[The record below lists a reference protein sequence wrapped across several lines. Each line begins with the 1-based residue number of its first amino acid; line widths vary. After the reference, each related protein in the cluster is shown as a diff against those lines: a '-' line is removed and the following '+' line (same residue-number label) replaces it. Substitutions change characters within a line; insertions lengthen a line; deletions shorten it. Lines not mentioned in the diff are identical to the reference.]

1 MTDRKQDILSKR
13 DEAAAM
19 LPFYLAG
26 TLTAQETA
34 LVEEQLAADPALRE
48 ELELERQV
56 RQAVDADASSIAP
69 SKLDFD
75 GLMARI
81 EQEDRTAA
89 IVRSAEKNRFWD
101 SVLWFFAPLAA
112 PQVRYALAAAMLV
125 IVFQALALSGV
136 IELGGDTAYRTAA
149 TGDPATAPAGPR
161 LLVIFQDGATAA
173 DIRTLLER
181 LDGRIV
187 AGPTA
192 KGVFT
197 VELPEVS
204 TTDAAALDRLVAELS
219 GETGIVQFVGRAQ

>member
-13 DEAAAM
+13 EEAAAM

-34 LVEEQLAADPALRE
+34 FVEEQLAADPALRD

-56 RQAVDADASSIAP
+56 RQAVDADASRIAP
-69 SKLDFD
+69 SRLDFD

-81 EQEDRTAA
+81 DQEDRTAA
-89 IVRSAEKNRFWD
+89 IERPAAKNRFMD
-101 SVLWFFAPLAA
+101 AIFWFFAPLTA

-125 IVFQALALSGV
+125 IVFQALALSGLV
-136 IELGGDTAYRTAA
+136 DLGGDTAYQTA
-149 TGDPATAPAGPR
+149 TSGDPAAAPAGPR

-192 KGVFT
+192 RGVFT
-197 VELPEVS
+197 VELPQVA
-204 TTDAAALDRLVAELS
+204 TTDSAALDRLVAELS

>member
-34 LVEEQLAADPALRE
+34 FVEEQLAADPALRE

-81 EQEDRTAA
+81 DQEDRTAA
-89 IVRSAEKNRFWD
+89 IVRSAGKKSMWD
-101 SVLWFFAPLAA
+101 AVLWFFAPLAA

-136 IELGGDTAYRTAA
+136 VDLGGDTTYQTAA
-149 TGDPATAPAGPR
+149 TGDPAAAQDGPR

-173 DIRTLLER
+173 DMRALLER

-192 KGVFT
+192 RGVFT
-197 VELPEVS
+197 VELLQVPV
-204 TTDAAALDRLVAELS
+204 TDNAALDRLVGQLS